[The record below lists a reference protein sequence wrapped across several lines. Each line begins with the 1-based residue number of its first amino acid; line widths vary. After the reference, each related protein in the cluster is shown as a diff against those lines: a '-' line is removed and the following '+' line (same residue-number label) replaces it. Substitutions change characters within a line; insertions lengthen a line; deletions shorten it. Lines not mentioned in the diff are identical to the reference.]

1 MKIRIGI
8 SAGGDDLGPDAMV
21 ALGQAVAGYGFDSVW
36 LPEVLSRPGPDP
48 LVGLAWLS
56 GACPG
61 LKIGTTMLL
70 PGRNLVWLAKA
81 IGTLDQLSSGR
92 FLLTFVPGLAIG
104 GERTAVGI
112 PPSERGA
119 LMEEALPVLRRFW
132 AGESVS
138 HDGPSGSF
146 TDVSVSPRPVQDP
159 FDVWLGGNAPAA
171 LDRCGRLGDGWIPSL
186 CTPEEAGEGKRV
198 IDEVA
203 ASHGPCHKPG
213 AFRDQCRLRPRR
225 HRLQQRGGLRTGP
238 ASQGSAPGPAPPGR
252 TGSSAGTPRILP
264 RCRLLQVHR
273 PPHGGPRC
281 MGSRA
286 RGPRRRCGGSAD
298 VTETTADRRR
308 AVVEF
313 LRAHGAD
320 GTPHIFG
327 DLLSHL
333 VGVETL
339 VARLGR
345 LRPPGAGRAR
355 PCHVRDRWLRAVHSG
370 ARATSGAR
378 RRHRT
383 RGRGLRVLLRRLRS
397 RRLLPAARLSGHGAR
412 RPLLPRPLHRVPF
425 DAERRVRRRASSI

>member
-1 MKIRIGI
+1 MTWGRTPWWRWDRRWP
-8 SAGGDDLGPDAMV
+8 S
-21 ALGQAVAGYGFDSVW
+21 YGFDSVW

-81 IGTLDQLSSGR
+81 IGTLDQLSRGR
-92 FLLTFVPGLAIG
+92 FLLTFVPGLSIG

-186 CTPEEAGEGKRV
+186 CTPEEAAAGKKV

-203 ASHGPCHKPG
+203 AAHGRAISPEHFG
-213 AFRDQCRLRPRR
+213 ISVAY
-225 HRLQQRGGLRTGP
+225 
-238 ASQGSAPGPAPPGR
+238 APPG
-252 TGSSAGTPRILP
+252 TDYASEGVAAL
-264 RCRLLQVHR
+264 
-273 PPHGGPRC
+273 
-281 MGSRA
+281 A
-286 RGPRRRCGGSAD
+286 
-298 VTETTADRRR
+298 RR
-308 AVVEF
+308 AKGRPLEQLLPVGLDA
-313 LRAHGAD
+313 LRALLESFLEVGFSKFIVRPMAAPGAWP
-320 GTPHIFG
+320 GELEALAAGVG
-327 DLLSHL
+327 DLQ
-333 VGVETL
+333 T
-339 VARLGR
+339 
-345 LRPPGAGRAR
+345 
-355 PCHVRDRWLRAVHSG
+355 
-370 ARATSGAR
+370 
-378 RRHRT
+378 
-383 RGRGLRVLLRRLRS
+383 
-397 RRLLPAARLSGHGAR
+397 
-412 RPLLPRPLHRVPF
+412 
-425 DAERRVRRRASSI
+425 